1 MKTALIVLLII
12 IIIYILLSYIL
23 FLLVSRK
30 MPIVSKI
37 LDKKAGIEI
46 DKYKDKIID
55 NLEWINNIEYK
66 DIYIRNRDNLLLH
79 GIYIDNPKSKKILV
93 LLHGYRSTPN
103 RDVYPSVKDYYDL
116 NYSILIID
124 QRACGKSQGKY
135 ITFGYKEKK
144 DVIVWLKYLNKH
156 YNKPIVLAGISMGA
170 TTALLVPEIYNKN
183 IIAIYTDSGYIS
195 GYEEVKYTL
204 KHYFY
209 IPSSLFMP
217 TINFCCKIFAKYNLK
232 DINTLKSLKNIR
244 IPILFAHGDIDDFIP
259 AKNSLLNYKKYQGPK
274 KLLIIKNANHGMGYL
289 VNKEKYLKVVKE
301 IDKEV
306 DKIVKNS
313 L

>member
-1 MKTALIVLLII
+1 MKTALIILLII
-12 IIIYILLSYIL
+12 IIIYFLISYIL
-23 FLLVSRK
+23 FLLVSKK

-55 NLEWINNIEYK
+55 NLNWINNVKYK
-66 DIYIRNRDNLLLH
+66 DIYIRNRANLSLH
-79 GIYIDNPKSKKILV
+79 GIYIDNSKSNKILV

-103 RDVYPSVKDYYDL
+103 RDVYPSAKDYYDL

-135 ITFGYKEKK
+135 ITFGYKERK
-144 DVIVWLKYLNKH
+144 DVVIWLKYLNKH

-170 TTALLVPEIYNKN
+170 TTALLVPELYNKN

-209 IPSSLFMP
+209 LPSFIFMP
-217 TINFCCKIFAKYNLK
+217 IINFYCKIFAKYNLK
-232 DINTLKSLKNIR
+232 EINTIKSLKNIKV
-244 IPILFAHGDIDDFIP
+244 PILFAHGDIDDFVP
-259 AKNSLLNYKKYQGPK
+259 MKNSLLNYKKYQGPK

-289 VNKEKYLKVVKE
+289 EDKEKYLSVVKE
-301 IDKEV
+301 MDKEI

>member
-66 DIYIRNRDNLLLH
+66 DIYIRNRANLLLH

-103 RDVYPSVKDYYDL
+103 RDVYPSAKDYYDL

-124 QRACGKSQGKY
+124 QRACGNSQGKY

-144 DVIVWLKYLNKH
+144 DVVVWLKYLNKH

-209 IPSSLFMP
+209 MPSSLFMP
-217 TINFCCKIFAKYNLK
+217 TINFFCKIFAKYNLK

-244 IPILFAHGDIDDFIP
+244 IPILFAHGDIDDFVP
-259 AKNSLLNYKKYQGPK
+259 MKNSLLNYKKYQGTK

-289 VNKEKYLKVVKE
+289 VDKEKYLNVVKE
-301 IDKEV
+301 MDKEI